1 MRAKTSKFKK
11 TLPPPGVH
19 VARLIQLID
28 WGSQVDKFA
37 PDGRAKLEWRWEL
50 PEALHVFNEDKG
62 EQPFVVERKYGNT
75 LGKPKKR
82 SDMGKAVEGMI
93 GGAFVDDDENPFP
106 LEDLVGGLC
115 QLSIVNEQDGE
126 YENTKIVAIMPLSNA
141 QVALAE
147 QGQYPEYG
155 DQFVFDMDNF
165 NPEVWDLLPKWKQ
178 DEISKTPEYAA
189 AISGETAAPA
199 AAEEAA
205 VQATDELPFSGEP
218 EQEFLHDGQEY
229 VDENGN
235 PCDAFGNPLTPP
247 APAPKV
253 VSKVAPKVATP
264 AKAAPAAAAPKVAPK
279 VAGTAAKLVAGQGFK
294 QAPAKTVQTR
304 TAPVKTAA
312 TPAKKVAPAVK
323 TAAKTAPRKFK

>member
-62 EQPFVVERKYGNT
+62 PQPFVVERKYGNT

-126 YENTKIVAIMPLSNA
+126 YENTKIVAIMPLSAA
-141 QVALAE
+141 QIALAE
-147 QGQYPEYG
+147 QGQYPEYN

-165 NPEVWDLLPKWKQ
+165 NPEIWDLLPKWKQ

-199 AAEEAA
+199 VEEEA
-205 VQATDELPFSGEP
+205 VQATDELPFSIE
-218 EQEFLHDGQEY
+218 EEY
-229 VDENGN
+229 VDEEGN
-235 PCDAFGNPLTPP
+235 PVNADGSPIEQAPP
-247 APAPKV
+247 PPPPAPKV
-253 VSKVAPKVATP
+253 VTKVAPK
-264 AKAAPAAAAPKVAPK
+264 AAPAPAAAPKVAPK

-294 QAPAKTVQTR
+294 QTTVQQQR
-304 TAPVKTAA
+304 TAQVKAA
-312 TPAKKVAPAVK
+312 TPAKKVSTPAKKVA
-323 TAAKTAPRKFK
+323 TPAKAAPRKFK

>member
-1 MRAKTSKFKK
+1 
-11 TLPPPGVH
+11 
-19 VARLIQLID
+19 
-28 WGSQVDKFA
+28 
-37 PDGRAKLEWRWEL
+37 
-50 PEALHVFNEDKG
+50 
-62 EQPFVVERKYGNT
+62 
-75 LGKPKKR
+75 
-82 SDMGKAVEGMI
+82 MI

-147 QGQYPEYG
+147 QGQYPEFN

-189 AISGETAAPA
+189 AISGETTAPA
-199 AAEEAA
+199 AAQTQAARAEEEGPA
-205 VQATDELPFSGEP
+205 QELPFEV
-218 EQEFLHDGQEY
+218 EAEY

-235 PCDAFGNPLTPP
+235 PCDQFGNPLTPP
-247 APAPKV
+247 APPAPKV
-253 VSKVAPKVATP
+253 VKKVTP
-264 AKAAPAAAAPKVAPK
+264 APAAAAPDKVATP
-279 VAGTAAKLVAGQGFK
+279 GTAAKLVAGQGFK
-294 QAPAKTVQTR
+294 KVAAAEPPQVR

-312 TPAKKVAPAVK
+312 KVATPAKKVAAPVK
-323 TAAKTAPRKFK
+323 TAAKAAPRKFK

>member
-19 VARLIQLID
+19 VARLVQLID

-115 QLSIVNEQDGE
+115 QLSIVNEVDGE
-126 YENTKIVAIMPLSNA
+126 YENTKIVAIMPLSKA
-141 QVALAE
+141 QEAIAE
-147 QGQYPEYG
+147 AGGYPEFN

-165 NPEVWDLLPKWKQ
+165 NPEIWDQLPKWKQ
-178 DEISKTPEYAA
+178 DEIAKTDEYAM
-189 AISGETAAPA
+189 AISGETAAPTA
-199 AAEEAA
+199 QAEPEA
-205 VQATDELPFSGEP
+205 VVEETQQLPFEVP
-218 EQEFLHDGQEY
+218 EEY

-235 PCDAFGNPLTPP
+235 PCDAEGNPLTPP

-253 VSKVAPKVATP
+253 VKKVAPKVTP
-264 AKAAPAAAAPKVAPK
+264 APAPAAKAATGTP
-279 VAGTAAKLVAGQGFK
+279 GTAAKLVAGQGFK
-294 QAPAKTVQTR
+294 KVAAAAPPQVR

-312 TPAKKVAPAVK
+312 KVATKTPVK
-323 TAAKTAPRKFK
+323 TAAKVGVKKFK